1 MKNKKK
7 LIILPLI
14 ALLATIGI
22 HTYLHRGSSVDPN
35 IISVSGNIEVDEA
48 ELSFLVAGRI
58 EKRLISEGDTV
69 KAGQVVAWLEG
80 TEFAQEVALRR
91 AQVQTVQAALAELVA
106 GSRPEEIARSQAS
119 VKKARAR
126 LTELLNGSRPQELA
140 VGKAAVNSARAE
152 VRRAEN
158 EYERQ
163 QQLYQSE
170 VISAREYEAAQAAY
184 EVAGARLAES
194 EERLKLV
201 QEGPRKEQIDQARQS
216 LREAEAHLSLVKKG
230 PRQET
235 IDQAAARLKQA
246 QETLALAETRQK
258 YATLTSPLSGLV
270 LSKAAE
276 PGERV
281 APGTPVITIADLKN
295 VYLRGYI
302 SETDLGRVKV
312 GQKVRVTTDT
322 WPDKVYEGH
331 ISFIGSEAEFT
342 PKNVQTQEERVKLVY
357 RIKVDIANPDLEL
370 KPGMPADA
378 DILLISPDLGVMK
391 DDKS

>member
-1 MKNKKK
+1 
-7 LIILPLI
+7 
-14 ALLATIGI
+14 
-22 HTYLHRGSSVDPN
+22 
-35 IISVSGNIEVDEA
+35 
-48 ELSFLVAGRI
+48 VA
-58 EKRLISEGDTV
+58 
-69 KAGQVVAWLEG
+69 VA
-80 TEFAQEVALRR
+80 
-91 AQVQTVQAALAELVA
+91 
-106 GSRPEEIARSQAS
+106 
-119 VKKARAR
+119 
-126 LTELLNGSRPQELA
+126 
-140 VGKAAVNSARAE
+140 KAAVSRAKAE

-163 QQLYQSE
+163 HQLYQRE
-170 VISAREYEAAQAAY
+170 VISAREYEAAQAAC
-184 EVAGARLAES
+184 EVARARLAES

-201 QEGPRKEQIDQARQS
+201 QEGPRKEQIDQAREA
-216 LREAEAHLSLVKKG
+216 LREAEEHLSLVKKG

-246 QETLALAETRQK
+246 KETLALAETRQK
-258 YATLTSPLSGLV
+258 YATLTSPLAGFV

-281 APGTPVITIADLKN
+281 APGTPVITLADLKN

-302 SETDLGRVKV
+302 NETDLGRVKV
-312 GQKVRVTTDT
+312 GQRVRVTTDT

-357 RIKVDIANPDLEL
+357 RIKVDIPNPDLEL

-378 DILLISPDLGVMK
+378 DILMDSVGQNQRAGIVLGRP
-391 DDKS
+391 